1 MIGLRERRTTESVLR
16 YDRGGRRNWSE
27 RTRTA
32 STGECVSPD
41 LPAKFFVNH
50 GLVSNPVDIYHLL
63 RPLLR
68 QTVAYRYLRGSKVVS
83 HGTGWVERI
92 VADRP
97 DVASFFTPLSI
108 CLSVASWEHLE
119 FETRPDQLITYTLVQ
134 ADERVVLEFL
144 PSPGAEDDGNVQ
156 EPLPFQASPGY
167 VQMELGALDAPDSP
181 EAEHEGE
188 GDGGEA
194 GGPGSTGEASP
205 G

>member
-1 MIGLRERRTTESVLR
+1 MSQE
-16 YDRGGRRNWSE
+16 
-27 RTRTA
+27 
-32 STGECVSPD
+32 P
-41 LPAKFFVNH
+41 PAKFFVNH

-68 QTVAYRYLRGSKVVS
+68 QTVAYRYLRGTKVVS

-134 ADERVVLEFL
+134 ENERVVLQFI
-144 PSPGAEDDGNVQ
+144 PPPGAEDEGNIQ
-156 EPLPFQASPGY
+156 EPLPFQVSPGY
-167 VQMELGALDAPDSP
+167 VQMELGAFDLPDGS
-181 EAEHEGE
+181 EGT
-188 GDGGEA
+188 GDGDEA
-194 GGPGSTGEASP
+194 AGPDATGESARS
-205 G
+205 